1 MKLII
6 LNYIVFTRKPLNQ
19 NYCIFIPEIL
29 SIVVEFHLTLLTQ
42 CCLQFKKKIYI
53 YIHQILHKEPSLI
66 LSVHCLC
73 KMFHLL
79 PFSQIDLQ
87 LMIFLY
93 LIPSCAFMC
102 KITVHLTGMPFL
114 IFYFFYCMEYKCQ
127 TFSKEKLI
135 YCFYKH
141 KHSFPQST
149 LRTINTS
156 RLSTRTA
163 ELGIK
168 MFFFPSRT
176 ERSWAF
182 HTQRGGIRVWEEEEE
197 ETQMDKCFYGWVF
210 LWLGATVTDSLCL
223 PCY

>member
-1 MKLII
+1 ML
-6 LNYIVFTRKPLNQ
+6 LN
-19 NYCIFIPEIL
+19 
-29 SIVVEFHLTLLTQ
+29 LTLLTQ
-42 CCLQFKKKIYI
+42 CCLQFKNIYI
-53 YIHQILHKEPSLI
+53 YIYIRFCIKNHHWYCLI
-66 LSVHCLC
+66 IVYAKC
-73 KMFHLL
+73 FT
-79 PFSQIDLQ
+79 FSHFLKLTCQ

-168 MFFFPSRT
+168 MVFFPSRT